1 MRHVVAHF
9 ERCEMNTLHPTLWRT
24 CRVLA
29 NARRLQ
35 CLKTVLCNPGATVG
49 QVAETCNFPVN
60 QTSVYLRALQARGL
74 LQSVRDS
81 RWVRYNPQADPLVP
95 SAGPVLAAMTRT
107 LLKENMPVKDVI
119 FCLTAFTHPRRL
131 VILAVLLQK
140 RSIPFAAL
148 SHKSNVS
155 PCALTRH
162 LAKLCRRNMTVK
174 DEKECCAILS
184 PPSPLAAS
192 FFRLLRPSST

>member
-1 MRHVVAHF
+1 
-9 ERCEMNTLHPTLWRT
+9 MNTLHPTLWRT

-35 CLKTVLCNPGATVG
+35 CLKTVLRNPGATVG
-49 QVAETCNFPVN
+49 QVAGTCRFPVN

-81 RWVRYNPQADPLVP
+81 RWVHYNPKADPLVP
-95 SAGPVLAAMTRT
+95 SAEPVLAAMTRA
-107 LLKENMPVKDVI
+107 LLKDNMPIKDAI

-131 VILAVLLQK
+131 AVLAVLLQK

-148 SHKSNVS
+148 AHKSNVS

-174 DEKECCAILS
+174 DDEEYCAILS

-192 FFRLLRPSST
+192 LLRLLQPSPT